1 MYEHVKKLLPDSSDI
16 NKTVNVLTAA
26 FYPCVRRALE
36 WKDDATVEPFQA
48 TLQITHDVAVEILMA
63 DFART
68 SLSPLKKDSTV
79 ALNSIPHEIPV
90 VCFGDGTAQ
99 PLVHFCVFRPI
110 WSCIKQK
117 RALPVPPLQ
126 AFHIGEVKDSYVAF
140 EERMFQVFGLF
151 MSIFCDPREPTGRLR
166 TIVGMLRD
174 RCHDFLNECKS
185 KSHYLPFDDRKTTL
199 KKACKRRLFEGVL
212 SRILNLQKDCGCW
225 MRFGGEA
232 PVDYMLF
239 VRREGN
245 RMEVRYGDA
254 KHHASRDNNGLRSEQ
269 HAVVAKAK
277 MVHAGLK
284 KQLRKHGLSLEKFD
298 KSHVLLF
305 TNVPTEEAVSPNTFC
320 WSPWT
325 PFVFLNDD
333 AGTANS
339 NAQGVPQKSAP

>member
-1 MYEHVKKLLPDSSDI
+1 
-16 NKTVNVLTAA
+16 
-26 FYPCVRRALE
+26 
-36 WKDDATVEPFQA
+36 
-48 TLQITHDVAVEILMA
+48 
-63 DFART
+63 
-68 SLSPLKKDSTV
+68 
-79 ALNSIPHEIPV
+79 
-90 VCFGDGTAQ
+90 
-99 PLVHFCVFRPI
+99 
-110 WSCIKQK
+110 
-117 RALPVPPLQ
+117 
-126 AFHIGEVKDSYVAF
+126 
-140 EERMFQVFGLF
+140 MFLVFGLF
-151 MSIFCDPREPTGRLR
+151 MSIFCDPCEPTGRLR
-166 TIVGMLRD
+166 TIVDSLINRWLPNDTWMLRD

-199 KKACKRRLFEGVL
+199 KDACNGPIFEDVL
-212 SRILNLQKDCGCW
+212 SRILNLQKDCGVW

-232 PVDYMLF
+232 PVF

-254 KHHASRDNNGLRSEQ
+254 KHYTLRKKDPKAEPRNCLAAASCKGVTPYDASLWKCALAMPNTASHETTMACDL
-269 HAVVAKAK
+269 VAKAR

-305 TNVPTEEAVSPNTFC
+305 TNVPTEEAVSPKTFC

-339 NAQGVPQKSAP
+339 NAQGVPQESAP